1 MEGTAGGRLRLG
13 PSRRFGFV
21 AAEVVH
27 DDDVAAAVR
36 RDLPRFDVDSE
47 SGVNAEAEFPG
58 SFCVLVTSQV
68 SRRFGSPFWAAL
80 VFRRGGGMM
89 DAFARTCRE

>member
-1 MEGTAGGRLRLG
+1 MEGTAGGRLRIG

-36 RDLPRFDVDSE
+36 RDQPRFDVDSE
-47 SGVNAEAEFPG
+47 SGVNAEAEFSG

-80 VFRRGGGMM
+80 VFRRGGGMT